1 MSAHEPQRTFIGSA
15 LADIAFPLGGIGTGT
30 IALAGSA
37 RRARIC
43 MGALGSRSGR
53 YDGEQHNTY
62 DVEFYGPNTMV
73 GCWYLAALKGGTALA
88 RAMGDAE
95 RADLYERVFRSD
107 REAAEAL
114 LWIGEYYVQRIPSP
128 ADARL
133 DPAEAT
139 PWHAPAVVADDPKI
153 RYQYGTGCLA
163 DQLAGQWFAQT
174 VGLGDLPPAEHV
186 RTALQSLIRYDWR
199 TNLVEHT
206 SVQRIYALNDEPA
219 LLECT
224 WPHGGRPTLPFP
236 YADEAW
242 TGVEYAAAA
251 HCIQSGLPEEGLEIV
266 RGLRFRYDGERR
278 NPWDEVECGH
288 HYARHEQLVAV
299 ARALRLSLQCP
310 RATDPDS
317 TGAPRAFLQLL
328 LQHWLV
334 LGHGSPAGERD
345 DYAMGDRNHRRAPV
359 PASGGAARAVG
370 SCCSAYS
377 RHHGRHARASRG
389 HTLMSAATASCAGVT
404 HCQ

>member
-288 HYARHEQLVAV
+288 HYARAMSSWSLLLALSGFRYSAPEQLIRIVP
-299 ARALRLSLQCP
+299 ALHEHSFSCFF
-310 RATDPDS
+310 S
-317 TGAPRAFLQLL
+317 TGSCWGTVRQRVSATTMQWEIEIIEGHLSPLAV
-328 LQHWLV
+328 V
-334 LGHGSPAGERD
+334 L
-345 DYAMGDRNHRRAPV
+345 RAPWGV
-359 PASGGAARAVG
+359 AAR
-370 SCCSAYS
+370 
-377 RHHGRHARASRG
+377 
-389 HTLMSAATASCAGVT
+389 HTVVT
-404 HCQ
+404 TGGTRVPPVVTL